1 VTSMPDTDAGYLSI
15 GEVLGIL
22 LEEFPDVT
30 ISKIRFL
37 ESQGLINPERTPSGY
52 RKFYEPDVELLR
64 VILNEQKQNYLPL
77 RVIKDRLETG
87 EIADPTGEHVRNG
100 TPSGG
105 HARPAEPPESGS
117 DRPRVFDHLAAA
129 NDRGDVHHNANHD
142 RADRSGA
149 DDTDDVTLGDVPA
162 EVRAGHPAARQQ
174 SPDAVPPNTVP
185 SARPSGRPKPAAEP
199 QLLPGV
205 LLDRS
210 ELRGMVGATE
220 AELSELESFGV
231 VVAGDSG
238 LYDEDAVA
246 VLRPAVEYLRAGVDA
261 RHLRTFRSAAERE
274 ASLYE
279 QLVTPRY
286 RQRNPEARAQ
296 AVAQLKR
303 FDRLGGALRAALMK
317 QALRKHFEP

>member
-100 TPSGG
+100 TPGHG
-105 HARPAEPPESGS
+105 HARPAEPPHESGPA
-117 DRPRVFDHLAAA
+117 RPTVFDHLAAPGE
-129 NDRGDVHHNANHD
+129 RHHDVAHAADHD
-142 RADRSGA
+142 TADHPGGS
-149 DDTDDVTLGDVPA
+149 DDTNDVTLGDVPA
-162 EVRAGHPAARQQ
+162 EARAGHPAARQAT
-174 SPDAVPPNTVP
+174 PDAAPPD
-185 SARPSGRPKPAAEP
+185 RHSGRPKPPSAAP

-205 LLDRS
+205 LLDRG

-231 VVAGDSG
+231 VTAGESG

-246 VLRPAVEYLRAGVDA
+246 VLRPAIEYLRAGVDA

-317 QALRKHFEP
+317 QALRKHFEH

>member
-1 VTSMPDTDAGYLSI
+1 MTSMPETDAGYLSI

-105 HARPAEPPESGS
+105 QARLTEPVPDS
-117 DRPRVFDHLAAA
+117 DPGRPRVFDHLATPADG
-129 NDRGDVHHNANHD
+129 NDADGND
-142 RADRSGA
+142 ADRPGA
-149 DDTDDVTLGDVPA
+149 DDTDNDVTLGDVPA
-162 EVRAGHPAARQQ
+162 DVRAGHPAARQPA
-174 SPDAVPPNTVP
+174 PDATPPPRRNE
-185 SARPSGRPKPAAEP
+185 RPRPAVTP

-205 LLDRS
+205 LLDRR
-210 ELRGMVGATE
+210 ELCGMVGATE
-220 AELSELESFGV
+220 VELSELESFGV

-238 LYDEDAVA
+238 LYDEDSIA
-246 VLRPAVEYLRAGVDA
+246 VLRPAIEYLRAGVDA